1 MKKLSTKIIAL
12 ILVVLI
18 AALFPVQVYADQP
31 EYISEVKIGI
41 GSDVDDASEDLEGYE
56 IVTMDGE
63 YADINAKAGS
73 YGGGKGER
81 AVLIGYKTTTVKSDA
96 ITDLSIL
103 NMGADVK
110 YDDLGIFIQEKMDTE
125 ITPLLDNFVKSLE
138 EYRINYNS
146 DNKENRDR
154 ARASHDLLNTLF
166 DDDTEMSLGDLFLN
180 ETRYEIGEEEYNK
193 LSDDEKKQHAD
204 LVTVLLQST
213 NIAVQTMEYALAMAS
228 DTSEDNW
235 LDRFPKLTYKNMIYQ
250 TGLPPKDAKK
260 ALSREY
266 YDDTQLILALW
277 DDFQKRLEK
286 ADVYRKVLDAIA
298 DGVDYERAFA
308 TIEGTDLDSS
318 SEEELKKYA
327 EANTVIGKYA
337 DIASDM
343 EAIVTIKE
351 YLEEIPY
358 GKETMLDFFLQPYE
372 DIAKT
377 STAIY
382 PLIASLSEGQ
392 RAALNFMS
400 LETLIMMTMQNK
412 KAYNEAKITEQE
424 PLSIYFGVDREMY
437 DIGGIALTPN
447 TTSESVTDMLN
458 VDSNAALVWQN
469 FKVGTDAVVANAFME
484 AFKYM
489 KDDFVM
495 PKVNVI
501 MPIYKV
507 YAIYSNIAENGKLL
521 FVTDTIAP
529 ERTKYLM
536 DCFDKFSTGFWETQ
550 EVFTM
555 DGAKTI
561 WHTSEH
567 EMEMI
572 KEDIAKWMDINGG
585 NVFGYIAYGITFV
598 VSAAGLYTLSTQYDI
613 EYTPGPAVVYDT
625 ISFNRYNENGERIS
639 VDSKPIRY
647 KACTCE
653 REDEDYKDALGD
665 KSDLNGDVGK
675 QWLILYATKDQALD
689 PILADSFKVQYGNNN
704 LPAGYKTGLHL
715 FGTTGAVDLNNKDF
729 CWDHGKDGIW
739 VFFKRDTGASVTGSV
754 FSNGTVALI
763 GVGGAIF
770 GAAITAV
777 AMTVSRKRKAEE
789 K

>member
-1 MKKLSTKIIAL
+1 MKKVSTKIIAL

-204 LVTVLLQST
+204 LVTILLQST

-286 ADVYRKVLDAIA
+286 ADDYRKVLDAIA

-550 EVFTM
+550 EAFTM
-555 DGAKTI
+555 EGAKTR
-561 WHTSEH
+561 WHTSAE

-613 EYTPGPAVVYDT
+613 EYTPGPAIVYDT

-639 VDSKPIRY
+639 VDSKPI
-647 KACTCE
+647 
-653 REDEDYKDALGD
+653 
-665 KSDLNGDVGK
+665 
-675 QWLILYATKDQALD
+675 
-689 PILADSFKVQYGNNN
+689 
-704 LPAGYKTGLHL
+704 
-715 FGTTGAVDLNNKDF
+715 
-729 CWDHGKDGIW
+729 
-739 VFFKRDTGASVTGSV
+739 
-754 FSNGTVALI
+754 
-763 GVGGAIF
+763 
-770 GAAITAV
+770 
-777 AMTVSRKRKAEE
+777 
-789 K
+789 